1 MENSNQKTSKVLN
14 VLLWI
19 AQSLL
24 AAMFLMAG
32 FTKVATPIDQLA
44 VAMPWVAQVPAAEI
58 KFIGVSEILG
68 ALGLLLPSALR
79 IKPRL
84 TVLAAIGLGLVMILA
99 LAFHMSRGEFS
110 AIPTNIV
117 LVSFAAFIAW
127 GRSKNAAIHA
137 RA

>member
-1 MENSNQKTSKVLN
+1 MENSNQKAPKALN
-14 VLLWI
+14 IVLWI

-32 FTKVATPIDQLA
+32 FMKVTTPFDQLVA
-44 VAMPWVAQVPAAEI
+44 AMPWAAQFSPVLI

-68 ALGLLLPSALR
+68 ASGLLLPSALR
-79 IKPRL
+79 IMPRL
-84 TVLAAIGLGLVMILA
+84 TVFAAIGLVLVMILA
-99 LAFHMSRGEFS
+99 IAFHVSRGEIA

-117 LVSFAAFIAW
+117 LTGLAGFVAW
-127 GRSKNAAIHA
+127 GRSTKAAIHA